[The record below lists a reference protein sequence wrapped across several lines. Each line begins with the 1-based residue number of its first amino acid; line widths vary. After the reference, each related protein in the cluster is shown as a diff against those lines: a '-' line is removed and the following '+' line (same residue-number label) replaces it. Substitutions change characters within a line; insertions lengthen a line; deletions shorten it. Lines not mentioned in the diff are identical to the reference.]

1 MENIKKNPK
10 ERTFEELFFDL
21 RTEKQWKYIDVASK
35 LCDLGV
41 TVDDKTV
48 KKWEL
53 GIAYPDLDMIYKLSE
68 LFFVSSQDFLN
79 AKEISL
85 KKSYNSIHM
94 TIIKWFCYFTGFTL
108 IYGRFLFYLI
118 IAAFLIGSLMF
129 LANPSGFASWFLNI
143 TNYKK

>member
-21 RTEKQWKYIDVASK
+21 RTEKQWKYIDIALELYK
-35 LCDLGV
+35 LGV
-41 TVDDKTV
+41 TVEEKTV

-68 LFFVSSQDFLN
+68 LFFISSQDFLD

-108 IYGRFLFYLI
+108 KFGYYFAYIFFGF
-118 IAAFLIGSLMF
+118 MF
-129 LANPSGFASWFLNI
+129 LVALSFFVAQVTELKNLNW
-143 TNYKK
+143 